1 VTTTS
6 HAPAP
11 AGHGEP
17 DLSETDLARIGVLVR
32 EIAGI
37 SLPPHK
43 RALVRSRLAGR
54 ARSLGLGSVGE
65 YLEHVQRDASGGE
78 LAAMVDA
85 LTTNKTFFFREGAHF
100 DLLSSRILPDLARR
114 SGPIRLWSAGC
125 STGEEPYGLAHVA
138 LEVLGERALRDVR
151 ILGSDISQRVLNVAR
166 PGEYPADAVAN
177 IPAGT
182 LDRMFEIASEGAR
195 RVYRVRPELKSI
207 VRFARLNLMSSW
219 PMRGPFDVI
228 FCRNVMIYFDRPT
241 RERLVRRLADL
252 LAPGG
257 YLCIGHSETITGLS
271 AALEFVQPATYR
283 R

>member
-1 VTTTS
+1 MSQDRSRVS
-6 HAPAP
+6 
-11 AGHGEP
+11 GVEL
-17 DLSETDLARIGVLVR
+17 DLSDADLARVGSLVH

-37 SLPPHK
+37 SLPPNKH
-43 RALVRSRLAGR
+43 ALVRSRLAVR
-54 ARSLGLGSVGE
+54 ARSLGLGSVGA
-65 YLEHVQRDASGGE
+65 YLELVRQDASGGE

-85 LTTNKTFFFREGAHF
+85 LTTNKTFFFREEAHF
-100 DLLSSRILPDLARR
+100 DLLRERVLPQLAERR
-114 SGPIRLWSAGC
+114 GPIRLWSAGC
-125 STGEEPYGLAHVA
+125 STGEEPYCLAQIA
-138 LEVLGERALRDVR
+138 LEVLGDRARDDVR

-166 PGEYPADAVAN
+166 PGEYPADAVAS
-177 IPAGT
+177 IPALT
-182 LDRMFEIASEGAR
+182 LGQMFDAVQHGAR
-195 RVYRVRPELKSI
+195 RAYRVRPELRSM

-257 YLCIGHSETITGLS
+257 YLCIGHSESLTGLS
-271 AALEFVQPATYR
+271 VELEFVQPATYR